1 MKIKLTTQENPS
13 KFLDIKFMIKNGI
26 IEASVGAKESK
37 IPNQWSSVIFKNYKR
52 NRIVGDLHRGHN
64 ISSNFELGKELQKIS

>member
-1 MKIKLTTQENPS
+1 
-13 KFLDIKFMIKNGI
+13 MIKNGI

-37 IPNQWSSVIFKNYKR
+37 IPNQWSSVIFKKYKR

-64 ISSNFELGKELQKIS
+64 ISSNFELGKEL

>member
-1 MKIKLTTQENPS
+1 
-13 KFLDIKFMIKNGI
+13 MIKNGI